1 MYIWSR
7 ITMKHD
13 NRAPS
18 PLPLKI
24 MKICAKKSQGHSC
37 QGHITFGAMG
47 DSYYEYLLKLCPR
60 HGFLHSEL
68 LFFVQWIQL
77 ICRMVGGLTTPI
89 YGNRSRISWDI
100 MMISW
105 DMWSTL
111 CVCMHIYISECP
123 KVPRASPRTSW
134 FVELT
139 ELAGPNGQWKMDV
152 TDKWIGFPGLYQPN
166 IDMFCTCSLSETTV
180 PKPEECY
187 VLLNGLILGYRF
199 GNALPS

>member
-1 MYIWSR
+1 MPRSYHLWRHGRFLLRIFAEAVPPPWLSPFGIAVFCSMDSTDLPNGRWFNHPYIWQSFTNLMGYNDD
-7 ITMKHD
+7 IVGYVI
-13 NRAPS
+13 N
-18 PLPLKI
+18 I
-24 MKICAKKSQGHSC
+24 M
-37 QGHITFGAMG
+37 
-47 DSYYEYLLKLCPR
+47 
-60 HGFLHSEL
+60 
-68 LFFVQWIQL
+68 
-77 ICRMVGGLTTPI
+77 
-89 YGNRSRISWDI
+89 
-100 MMISW
+100 
-105 DMWSTL
+105 
-111 CVCMHIYISECP
+111 CMYAYIYISECP